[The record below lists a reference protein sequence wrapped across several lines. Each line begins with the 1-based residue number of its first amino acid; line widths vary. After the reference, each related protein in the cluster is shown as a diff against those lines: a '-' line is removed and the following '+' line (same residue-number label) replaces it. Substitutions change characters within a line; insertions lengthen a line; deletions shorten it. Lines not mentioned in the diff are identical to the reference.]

1 MSVADL
7 AAAPWADAVM
17 GAACTVNVALA
28 RPRGGMSEEEA
39 QRSFDALLDGR
50 EHKEWPADGGGV
62 EEDL

>member
-28 RPRGGMSEEEA
+28 RPRGGI
-39 QRSFDALLDGR
+39 ALVAHASLALTAVVLVARALCHDR
-50 EHKEWPADGGGV
+50 QPCP
-62 EEDL
+62 

>member
-1 MSVADL
+1 MTL
-7 AAAPWADAVM
+7 WAI
-17 GAACTVNVALA
+17 
-28 RPRGGMSEEEA
+28 A